1 MFSHITIGTAHVP
14 RAARFYDEVLKP
26 LGMQRRKTS
35 KAGIC
40 YAPADFGGVNE
51 PFWVVR
57 PLDNSAARAGNG
69 VTVAFEAA
77 SRAAVDAFYNA
88 AIASGGADEGAPG
101 LRLHYHPDYY
111 GAYARDLDGNKICA
125 VCHRPAGAA

>member
-1 MFSHITIGTAHVP
+1 MFSHITLGTAHVP

-26 LGMQRRKTS
+26 LGMQRRKTA

-40 YAPADFGGVNE
+40 YAPIDFAGVNE

-57 PLDNSAARAGNG
+57 PLDNNAACAGNG

-77 SRAAVDAFYNA
+77 SRAAVDAFHAA
-88 AIASGGADEGAPG
+88 AIAAGATDEGAPG
-101 LRLHYHPDYY
+101 LRLHYHPNYY
-111 GAYARDLDGNKICA
+111 GAYVRDLDGNKICA
-125 VCHRPAGAA
+125 VCHRPSDKA